1 MIILGLTGSIGM
13 GKSTTSKMFSACGV
27 PVYDADQT
35 VHDLYEGD
43 LLPILEAAFPGV
55 RFDGKID
62 RQRLSAK
69 VVGNSAA
76 MKKLESIV
84 HPAVRLKEQTFL
96 KTHKEA
102 GVPLVVLDI
111 PLLFETGGD
120 KRVDKIIVVTAPTSI
135 QQERVLARPDMTL
148 EKFEKILSHQMQDA
162 EKRERA
168 DFIIDTSLGM
178 EAAHK
183 AVVQIIKTVKSA

>member
-13 GKSTTSKMFSACGV
+13 GKSTTAQMFRACGV

-35 VHDLYEGD
+35 VHDLYEGE
-43 LLPILEAAFPGV
+43 LLPVLEAAFPGV
-55 RFDGKID
+55 TIEGKID

-84 HPAVRLKEQTFL
+84 HPAVRLKEHAFL

-102 GVPLVVLDI
+102 NTRLVILDI

-120 KRVDKIIVVTAPTSI
+120 ERVDKIIVVTAPASI
-135 QQERVLARPDMTL
+135 QRERVLSRPDMTL
-148 EKFEKILSHQMQDA
+148 EKFEKILSRQMQDG

-178 EAAHK
+178 EAAHE
-183 AVVQIIKTVKSA
+183 AVVQIIETVKSA

>member
-13 GKSTTSKMFSACGV
+13 GKSTTAQMFRACGV

-35 VHDLYEGD
+35 VHDLYEGE
-43 LLPILEAAFPGV
+43 LLPVLEAAFPGV
-55 RFDGKID
+55 IIEGKIE

-84 HPAVRLKEQTFL
+84 HPAVRLKEHAFL

-102 GVPLVVLDI
+102 NTRLVILDI

-120 KRVDKIIVVTAPTSI
+120 ERVDKIIVVTAPASI
-135 QQERVLARPDMTL
+135 QRERVLSRPDMTL
-148 EKFEKILSHQMQDA
+148 EKFEKILSRQMQDG

-178 EAAHK
+178 EAAHE
-183 AVVQIIKTVKSA
+183 AVVQIIETVKSA